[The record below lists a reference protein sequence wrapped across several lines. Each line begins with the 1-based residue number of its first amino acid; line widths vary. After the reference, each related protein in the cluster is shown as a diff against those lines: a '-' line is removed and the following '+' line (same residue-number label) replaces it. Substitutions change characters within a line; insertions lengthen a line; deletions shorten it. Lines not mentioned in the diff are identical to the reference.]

1 MDVPKKDEP
10 RREPGRHQKLATIEY
25 GLFSFLSN
33 VTGSVFWWAEQ
44 KRWQLA
50 DIQHHDIHVAIV
62 GDIAESGAPPG
73 LQRHVGQTG
82 WL

>member
-1 MDVPKKDEP
+1 MDVPRKDEP
-10 RREPGRHQKLATIEY
+10 RLEAGRHQKLSIEY

-50 DIQHHDIHVAIV
+50 DEI
-62 GDIAESGAPPG
+62 EREKWE
-73 LQRHVGQTG
+73 LQQ
-82 WL
+82 